1 MGVSQIGGFTME
13 NSLKMDAKWGYLH
26 FKNSPNMDEQPP
38 ETMAFCNS
46 YERMGLMSMQ
56 DDGDPANESTQCIN
70 PGLTL

>member
-1 MGVSQIGGFTME
+1 ME
-13 NSLKMDAKWGYLH
+13 NSLKMDALGVPPFQEPL
-26 FKNSPNMDEQPP
+26 NMDEHPP